1 MQRFAM
7 AATRG
12 TAWRRDVGGSP
23 GEEGAGRSYTP
34 PCLSRPTSEGTE
46 GERSR
51 GLVGR
56 VPEAGGAAS
65 PAVSGRIRVLA
76 FRPAARRKRVT

>member
-56 VPEAGGAAS
+56 VPEAGGEAA
-65 PAVSGRIRVLA
+65 
-76 FRPAARRKRVT
+76 RPAAQRPGRRRSEPGRVW